1 MVIMYI
7 ISIRNC
13 AKSKQ
18 VYADINIFTFF
29 NGIPVQHCIHFYQF
43 SLYKIFKSDCRR
55 KRNENYILKMTSRV
69 KEQYSLGCFLYW
81 RNLLNVLQLFGNYQS
96 VCVCVCVCI
105 YRENRMKAFN
115 HHKHFK
121 NETGILASKNI
132 YCHFSCMIMKLECL
146 YFLFS
151 SKMEQSGDYILE
163 AKTPS
168 YQ

>member
-29 NGIPVQHCIHFYQF
+29 NGIPVQHCIRFYQF

-96 VCVCVCVCI
+96 VCVCVCVCVCAFIGKTLWKPLIITCILKMRLEYLHQRI
-105 YRENRMKAFN
+105 YTVTF
-115 HHKHFK
+115 
-121 NETGILASKNI
+121 LAW
-132 YCHFSCMIMKLECL
+132 
-146 YFLFS
+146 
-151 SKMEQSGDYILE
+151 
-163 AKTPS
+163 
-168 YQ
+168 